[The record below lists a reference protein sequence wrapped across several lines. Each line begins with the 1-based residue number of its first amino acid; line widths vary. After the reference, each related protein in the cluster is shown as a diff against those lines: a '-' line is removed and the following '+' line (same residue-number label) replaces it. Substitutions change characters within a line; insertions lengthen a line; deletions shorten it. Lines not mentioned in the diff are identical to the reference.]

1 MAYHC
6 SIGYNRDCDGCMDC
20 KSEKDYYCPVCGKEV
35 CETVYVSNSGEVLGC
50 DNCAQI
56 KEPWEML
63 EDED

>member
-1 MAYHC
+1 MAYRC
-6 SIGYNRDCDGCMDC
+6 KLGYNKDCDGCMDC
-20 KSEKDYYCPVCGKEV
+20 APERSYYCPVCGREV
-35 CETVYVSNSGEVLGC
+35 YETVYVSNSGEVLGC